1 MEPQSLRPR
10 RVDTQIGRLT
20 MRELVAQYLSRS
32 ISRRRFVNGLTK
44 AGLTATAAQSVLGA
58 VTSVSFAQE
67 GSPAPYVPQGNA
79 TTPIPYLPNNRET
92 PAPGA
97 APAVAGVKPFQ
108 GTGGAALA
116 EQLIAC
122 GVKYVFGNSARE
134 DAQFYEAL
142 VDRPQLKY
150 VLTPHEGPGAAMAA
164 GYIKA
169 SGEPAV
175 VMQAGVV
182 GMVNAM
188 GQIFNAWKE
197 QTPLVVYSYRTD
209 QSRRAGRDGFEEV
222 ANQEQMVQP
231 ITKYT
236 WLARRPDMIPE
247 SVRRAFKAAWTPPYG
262 PAYISWH
269 SDYNDDRV
277 RADII
282 SQDQFDPRMRVRPN
296 PDEIVRAAKLL
307 VEARMPL
314 MVVGD
319 EIYKAKAA
327 GKAVKLA
334 ELLGMPVTQVR
345 QLYANFP
352 ETHALWVGNLAG
364 NSLNSLNYP
373 KSADVI
379 INVGNKF
386 QHNGPAPIVPR
397 GPKFIDMRID
407 HGSMGNVMITEV
419 PLVCDV
425 GYGLDDLIAAVEQ
438 LLTPAL
444 RQKAADRAVDVSKF
458 GQWAKAARAQVV
470 NNPDWEESPIIADR
484 LTWEVAKFA
493 DPDAIIVH
501 EAGSVALHSFD
512 FNPIGGRELF
522 FYYGAHL
529 GSGVG
534 TAAGVK
540 LARPNQQVICLVG
553 DGSFIFG
560 PTALWN
566 MARLQL
572 PVITVVY
579 NNHAYGGPHSRVIAN
594 VPGGRMV
601 QTGQFVHDYL
611 GSPDMNMAA
620 IAKGFGV
627 DGEVVESPEQLR
639 EALARARKATV
650 EGKAYL
656 IDAQVARKGVAWA
669 DTPWIP
675 PIQVAAV
682 RQKKV

>member
-1 MEPQSLRPR
+1 
-10 RVDTQIGRLT
+10 
-20 MRELVAQYLSRS
+20 MRDLVARYLSRG
-32 ISRRRFVNGLTK
+32 ISRRGFVGGLTK
-44 AGLTATAAQSVLGA
+44 AGLSATAAQSVLTA
-58 VTSVSFAQE
+58 VASVSPGYAQGAGPQA
-67 GSPAPYVPQGNA
+67 GSAPAVP
-79 TTPIPYLPNNRET
+79 T
-92 PAPGA
+92 PAPA
-97 APAVAGVKPFQ
+97 APAATAVAGVKPFQ
-108 GTGGAALA
+108 GTGGAAFA
-116 EQLIAC
+116 EQLIGC
-122 GVKYVFGNSARE
+122 GVKYVFGNSASE

-150 VLTPHEGPGAAMAA
+150 ILTPHEGPGAAMAA

-169 SGEPAV
+169 SGEAAI
-175 VMQAGVV
+175 VMQAAVV
-182 GMVNAM
+182 GMANAI
-188 GQIFNAWKE
+188 GQMFNAFKE

-209 QSRRAGRDGFEEV
+209 QTRRAGRDGFEEV

-247 SVRRAFKAAWTPPYG
+247 TVRRGFKAAWTPPYG

-269 SDYNDDRV
+269 SDYNDERV
-277 RADII
+277 RTEII
-282 SQDQFDPRMRVRPN
+282 AQELIDPRMRVRPN
-296 PDEIVRAAKLL
+296 PDEIERAAKLL

-319 EIYKAKAA
+319 EIYKAKAM

-352 ETHALWVGNLAG
+352 ETHALWVGNVAG

-373 KSADVI
+373 KSTDVI
-379 INVGNKF
+379 LNVGNKF
-386 QHNGPAPIVPR
+386 QHSGPAPIVPR

-407 HGSMGNVMITEV
+407 YASMGNVMVTEV

-425 GYGLDDLIAAVEQ
+425 GYGLDDLIAAIEQ

-444 RQKAADRAVDVSKF
+444 RQKAAERALDVRKF
-458 GQWAKAARAQVV
+458 GEWAKAARAQVV
-470 NNPDWEESPIIADR
+470 NNPDWNESPIIADR

-512 FNPIGGRELF
+512 FDPNGGRELF

-566 MARLQL
+566 MARLEL
-572 PVITVVY
+572 PVIVVVY

-627 DGEVVESPEQLR
+627 DGEVVESPGQLR
-639 EALARARKATV
+639 EALARARKSTV
-650 EGKAYL
+650 EGKPYL

-669 DTPWIP
+669 DKPWIP
-675 PIQVAAV
+675 PIQVAAL

>member
-1 MEPQSLRPR
+1 
-10 RVDTQIGRLT
+10 
-20 MRELVAQYLSRS
+20 
-32 ISRRRFVNGLTK
+32 
-44 AGLTATAAQSVLGA
+44 
-58 VTSVSFAQE
+58 
-67 GSPAPYVPQGNA
+67 
-79 TTPIPYLPNNRET
+79 
-92 PAPGA
+92 
-97 APAVAGVKPFQ
+97 
-108 GTGGAALA
+108 
-116 EQLIAC
+116 
-122 GVKYVFGNSARE
+122 
-134 DAQFYEAL
+134 
-142 VDRPQLKY
+142 
-150 VLTPHEGPGAAMAA
+150 
-164 GYIKA
+164 YIKA
-169 SGEPAV
+169 TGLPAI

-182 GMVNAM
+182 GMANAV
-188 GQIFNAWKE
+188 GQMFNAFKE

-222 ANQEQMVQP
+222 ANQEQIVQP
-231 ITKYT
+231 ITKYS

-247 SVRRAFKAAWTPPYG
+247 TVRRGFKAAWTPPYG
-262 PAYISWH
+262 PSYVSWH
-269 SDYNDDRV
+269 SDYNDERV
-277 RADII
+277 RTEVIAQELI
-282 SQDQFDPRMRVRPN
+282 DPRMRVRPN
-296 PDEIVRAAKLL
+296 PDEITGAAKLL

-327 GKAVKLA
+327 AKAVKLA

-352 ETHALWVGNLAG
+352 ETHPLWVGNLAG
-364 NSLNSLNYP
+364 GTLNSLTYP

-386 QHNGPAPIVPR
+386 QHSGAAPIVPS

-407 HGSMGNVMITEV
+407 HGSMGNVMLTEV
-419 PLVCDV
+419 PLACDV

-438 LLTPAL
+438 LVTPAFK
-444 RQKAADRAVDVSKF
+444 QKAAERTADVRKF
-458 GQWAKAARAQVV
+458 SEWARAARAQVV
-470 NNPDWEESPIIADR
+470 NSPDWDQSPIIADR

-512 FNPIGGRELF
+512 FDPAGGGRELF
-522 FYYGAHL
+522 SYYGARL

-553 DGSFIFG
+553 DGSFVFG

-566 MARLQL
+566 MARLEL

-579 NNHAYGGPHSRVIAN
+579 NNHAYGGPHSRVINN

-601 QTGQFVHDYL
+601 QTSQFVHDYL
-611 GSPDMNMAA
+611 GNPDMDMAA

-627 DGEVVESPEQLR
+627 DGEVVQNPTQLR
-639 EALARARKATV
+639 EAFARARKHTV
-650 EGKAYL
+650 EGKPSL
-656 IDAQVARKGVAWA
+656 LDVHVARKGVGWA
-669 DTPWIP
+669 ENPWVP
-675 PIQVAAV
+675 PIRVAEM
-682 RQKKV
+682 RSKKV

>member
-1 MEPQSLRPR
+1 
-10 RVDTQIGRLT
+10 
-20 MRELVAQYLSRS
+20 MRDLVARYLSQG
-32 ISRRRFVNGLTK
+32 ISRRGFVGGLTK
-44 AGLTATAAQSVLGA
+44 AGLTATAAQSVLTAVASVNSVHAQGA
-58 VTSVSFAQE
+58 GPQA
-67 GSPAPYVPQGNA
+67 GSAPAAAAPAPAAQAA
-79 TTPIPYLPNNRET
+79 T
-92 PAPGA
+92 
-97 APAVAGVKPFQ
+97 AVAGVKPFQ
-108 GTGGAALA
+108 GTGGAAFA
-116 EQLIAC
+116 EQLIGC
-122 GVKYVFGNSARE
+122 GVKYVFGNSASE

-150 VLTPHEGPGAAMAA
+150 ILTPHEGPGAAMAA

-169 SGEPAV
+169 SGEAAI
-175 VMQAGVV
+175 VMQAAVV
-182 GMVNAM
+182 GMANAI
-188 GQIFNAWKE
+188 GQMFNAFKE

-209 QSRRAGRDGFEEV
+209 QTRRAGRDGFEEV

-247 SVRRAFKAAWTPPYG
+247 TVRRGFKAAWTPPYG

-269 SDYNDDRV
+269 SDYNDERV
-277 RADII
+277 RTEII
-282 SQDQFDPRMRVRPN
+282 AQELIDPRMRVRPN
-296 PDEIVRAAKLL
+296 PDEIERAAKLL

-319 EIYKAKAA
+319 EIYKAKAV

-352 ETHALWVGNLAG
+352 ETHALWVGNVAG

-373 KSADVI
+373 KSTDVI
-379 INVGNKF
+379 LNVGNKF
-386 QHNGPAPIVPR
+386 QHSGPAPIVPR

-407 HGSMGNVMITEV
+407 YASMGNVMVTEV

-425 GYGLDDLIAAVEQ
+425 GYGLDDLIAAIEQ

-444 RQKAADRAVDVSKF
+444 RQKAAERALDVRKF
-458 GQWAKAARAQVV
+458 GEWAKAARAQVV
-470 NNPDWEESPIIADR
+470 NNPDWNESPIIADR

-512 FNPIGGRELF
+512 FDPNGGRELF

-566 MARLQL
+566 MARLEL
-572 PVITVVY
+572 PVIVVVY

-627 DGEVVESPEQLR
+627 DGEVVESPGQLR
-639 EALARARKATV
+639 AALARARKATV
-650 EGKAYL
+650 EGKPYL

-669 DTPWIP
+669 DKPWIP
-675 PIQVAAV
+675 PIQVAAL

>member
-1 MEPQSLRPR
+1 
-10 RVDTQIGRLT
+10 
-20 MRELVAQYLSRS
+20 MRDLVARYLSQG
-32 ISRRRFVNGLTK
+32 ISRRGFVGGLTK
-44 AGLTATAAQSVLGA
+44 AGLTATAAQSVLTAVASVNSVHAQGA
-58 VTSVSFAQE
+58 GPQAGSAPAVS
-67 GSPAPYVPQGNA
+67 
-79 TTPIPYLPNNRET
+79 T
-92 PAPGA
+92 PAPA
-97 APAVAGVKPFQ
+97 APVTTAVSGVKPFQ
-108 GTGGAALA
+108 GTGGAAFA
-116 EQLIAC
+116 EQLIGC
-122 GVKYVFGNSARE
+122 GVKYVFGNSASE

-150 VLTPHEGPGAAMAA
+150 ILIPHEGPGAAMAA

-169 SGEPAV
+169 SGEAAI
-175 VMQAGVV
+175 VMQAAVV
-182 GMVNAM
+182 GMANAI
-188 GQIFNAWKE
+188 GQMFNAFKE

-209 QSRRAGRDGFEEV
+209 QTRRAGRDGFEEV

-247 SVRRAFKAAWTPPYG
+247 TVRRGFKAAWTPPYG

-269 SDYNDDRV
+269 SDYNDERV
-277 RADII
+277 RTEII
-282 SQDQFDPRMRVRPN
+282 AQELIDPRMRVRPN
-296 PDEIVRAAKLL
+296 PDEIERAAKLL

-319 EIYKAKAA
+319 EIYKAKAV

-352 ETHALWVGNLAG
+352 ETHALWVGNVAG

-373 KSADVI
+373 KSTDVI
-379 INVGNKF
+379 LNVGNKF
-386 QHNGPAPIVPR
+386 QHSGPAPIVPR

-407 HGSMGNVMITEV
+407 YASMGNVMVTEV

-425 GYGLDDLIAAVEQ
+425 GYGLDDLIAAIEQ
-438 LLTPAL
+438 LLTPVL
-444 RQKAADRAVDVSKF
+444 RQKAAERALDVRKF
-458 GQWAKAARAQVV
+458 GEWAKAARAQVA
-470 NNPDWEESPIIADR
+470 NNPDWNESPIIADR

-512 FNPIGGRELF
+512 FDPNGGRELF

-566 MARLQL
+566 MARLEL
-572 PVITVVY
+572 PVIVVVY

-627 DGEVVESPEQLR
+627 DGEVVESPGQLR

-650 EGKAYL
+650 EGKPYL

-669 DTPWIP
+669 DKPWIP
-675 PIQVAAV
+675 PIQVAAL

>member
-1 MEPQSLRPR
+1 
-10 RVDTQIGRLT
+10 
-20 MRELVAQYLSRS
+20 MRDLVARYLSRG
-32 ISRRRFVNGLTK
+32 ISRRGFVGGLTK
-44 AGLTATAAQSVLGA
+44 AGLSATAAQSVLTA
-58 VTSVSFAQE
+58 VASVSPGYAQGAGPQA
-67 GSPAPYVPQGNA
+67 GSVPAVPPPAP
-79 TTPIPYLPNNRET
+79 
-92 PAPGA
+92 A
-97 APAVAGVKPFQ
+97 APAATAVAGVKPFQ
-108 GTGGAALA
+108 GTGGAAFA
-116 EQLIAC
+116 EQLIGC
-122 GVKYVFGNSARE
+122 GVKYVFGNSASE

-150 VLTPHEGPGAAMAA
+150 ILTPHEGPGAAMAA

-169 SGEPAV
+169 SGEAAI
-175 VMQAGVV
+175 VMQAAVV
-182 GMVNAM
+182 GMANAI
-188 GQIFNAWKE
+188 GQMFNAFKE

-209 QSRRAGRDGFEEV
+209 QTRRAGRDGFEEV

-247 SVRRAFKAAWTPPYG
+247 TVRRGFKAAWTPPYG

-269 SDYNDDRV
+269 SDYNDERV
-277 RADII
+277 RTEII
-282 SQDQFDPRMRVRPN
+282 AQELIDPRMRVRPN
-296 PDEIVRAAKLL
+296 PDEIERAAKLL

-319 EIYKAKAA
+319 EIYKAKAV

-352 ETHALWVGNLAG
+352 ETHALWVGNVAG

-373 KSADVI
+373 KSTDVI
-379 INVGNKF
+379 LNVGNKF
-386 QHNGPAPIVPR
+386 QHSGPAPIVPR

-407 HGSMGNVMITEV
+407 YASMGNVMVTEV

-425 GYGLDDLIAAVEQ
+425 GYGLDDLIAAIEQ

-444 RQKAADRAVDVSKF
+444 RQKAAERALDVRKF
-458 GQWAKAARAQVV
+458 GEWAKAARAQVV
-470 NNPDWEESPIIADR
+470 NNPDWNESPIIADR

-512 FNPIGGRELF
+512 FDPNGGRELF

-566 MARLQL
+566 MARLEL
-572 PVITVVY
+572 PVIVVVY

-627 DGEVVESPEQLR
+627 DGEVVESPGQLR

-650 EGKAYL
+650 EGKPYL

-669 DTPWIP
+669 DKPWIP
-675 PIQVAAV
+675 PIQVAAL

>member
-1 MEPQSLRPR
+1 
-10 RVDTQIGRLT
+10 
-20 MRELVAQYLSRS
+20 MRDLVARYLSQGM
-32 ISRRRFVNGLTK
+32 SRRGFVGGLTR
-44 AGLTATAAQSVLGA
+44 AGLSATAAQSVLTA
-58 VTSVSFAQE
+58 VASVSPSYAQGAGPQA
-67 GSPAPYVPQGNA
+67 GSAPAVP
-79 TTPIPYLPNNRET
+79 T
-92 PAPGA
+92 PAPA
-97 APAVAGVKPFQ
+97 APAATAVSGVKPFQ
-108 GTGGAALA
+108 GTGGAAFA
-116 EQLIAC
+116 EQLIGC
-122 GVKYVFGNSARE
+122 GVKYVFGNSASE

-150 VLTPHEGPGAAMAA
+150 ILTPHEGPGAAMAA

-169 SGEPAV
+169 SGEAAI
-175 VMQAGVV
+175 VMQAAVV
-182 GMVNAM
+182 GMANAI
-188 GQIFNAWKE
+188 GQMFNAFKE

-209 QSRRAGRDGFEEV
+209 QTRRAGRDGFEEV

-247 SVRRAFKAAWTPPYG
+247 TVRRGFKAAWTPPYG

-269 SDYNDDRV
+269 SDYNDERV
-277 RADII
+277 RTEII
-282 SQDQFDPRMRVRPN
+282 AQELIDPRMRVRPN
-296 PDEIVRAAKLL
+296 PDEIERAAKLL

-319 EIYKAKAA
+319 EIYKAKAV
-327 GKAVKLA
+327 GKAMKLA

-352 ETHALWVGNLAG
+352 ETHALWVGNVAG

-373 KSADVI
+373 KSTDVI
-379 INVGNKF
+379 LNVGNKF
-386 QHNGPAPIVPR
+386 QHSGPAPIVPR

-407 HGSMGNVMITEV
+407 YASMGNVMVTEV

-425 GYGLDDLIAAVEQ
+425 GYGLDDLIAAIEQ

-444 RQKAADRAVDVSKF
+444 RQKAAERALDVRKF
-458 GQWAKAARAQVV
+458 GEWAKAARAQVV
-470 NNPDWEESPIIADR
+470 NNPDWNESPIIADR

-512 FNPIGGRELF
+512 FDPNGGRELF

-553 DGSFIFG
+553 DGSFVFG

-566 MARLQL
+566 MARLEL
-572 PVITVVY
+572 PVIVVVY
-579 NNHAYGGPHSRVIAN
+579 NNHAYGGPHLRVIAN

-627 DGEVVESPEQLR
+627 DGEVVESPGQLR

-650 EGKAYL
+650 EGKPYL

-669 DTPWIP
+669 DKPWIP
-675 PIQVAAV
+675 PIQVAAL